1 MFKTFF
7 NALKVTEIRRKLA
20 FTLLMVL
27 IVRIGSQIPSP
38 GINTAYLEAW
48 WQNQT
53 NSAFNFF
60 STITGSSL
68 TSMSTRGV

>member
-1 MFKTFF
+1 MFKTFL
-7 NALKVTEIRRKLA
+7 NALNIKEIRRKLG

-48 WQNQT
+48 WQNR
-53 NSAFNFF
+53 NASR
-60 STITGSSL
+60 SSCHP
-68 TSMSTRGV
+68 MR